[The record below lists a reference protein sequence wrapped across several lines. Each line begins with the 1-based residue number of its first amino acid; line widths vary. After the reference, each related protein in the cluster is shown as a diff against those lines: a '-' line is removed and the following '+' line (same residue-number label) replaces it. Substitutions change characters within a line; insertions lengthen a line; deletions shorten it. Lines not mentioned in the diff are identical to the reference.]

1 MNSEFAIATH
11 ALVYIAHVG
20 RCVSSEELAE
30 NICTN
35 PARVRKVMARL
46 VSAGLA
52 ESRAGSVGGYCPVG
66 DAEGVTL
73 AGIAAALGTRFVSA
87 SWSSGDVDRE
97 CQVSSGMGAV
107 MQGVYDDLDALC
119 RARLAET
126 SVGDIVDGLFAGRD
140 AAAKGAAAGEDD

>member
-11 ALVYIAHVG
+11 ALVYVSHVG

-46 VSAGLA
+46 VSAGLV
-52 ESRAGSVGGYCPVG
+52 ESRAGAVGGYCPTAG
-66 DAEGVTL
+66 LDARTL
-73 AGIAAALGTRFVSA
+73 ADVADALGTRLVSA

-97 CQVSSGMGAV
+97 CQVSSGMGV
-107 MQGVYDDLDALC
+107 LMQGVYDDLDALC
-119 RARLAET
+119 RRRLAQT
-126 SVGDIVDGLFAGRD
+126 TVGDVVRELFSGKG
-140 AAAKGAAAGEDD
+140 AAAKGAAAGRDD